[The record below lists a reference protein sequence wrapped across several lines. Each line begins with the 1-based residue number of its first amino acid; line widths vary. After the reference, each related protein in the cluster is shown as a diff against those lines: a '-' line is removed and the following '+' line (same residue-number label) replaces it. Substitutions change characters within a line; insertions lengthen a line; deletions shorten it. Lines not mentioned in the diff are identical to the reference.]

1 MGIHALLSLTNLA
14 ANQLLVI
21 DKNGNIAII
30 NAGEAVPEGAIILDP
45 NSNNLMPEQ
54 EPLPVAQLVDA
65 EGNAQPIT
73 DDIEQILAALEEGAD
88 PTALDDLAPA
98 AGGLQGSSITGSASI
113 ERDGAETIASTQFD
127 TSGFEAIGLSRT
139 QSLSLLNLLQAPNV
153 PVLPEEPTVILA
165 ITVDAPDN
173 TNDTTPTITG
183 TANAVPGSTVTLV
196 VTDANGNQQ
205 TLTAT
210 VQPDGSYSVDVTTPL
225 AEGSYTVTAT
235 VTDPAGNTGTAS
247 DKGSVDVTAPVIT
260 VDAPDNTNDTTP
272 TITGKTDAAEGSTVT
287 IVVTDAKGDKQT
299 LSATVQPD
307 GSYSVDVTTP
317 LAEGNYKVDAS
328 VTDTAGNNGTASDK
342 GSVDVTAPTITVDA
356 PDNTNDTTPTITGTT
371 NAVPGSTVTLVV
383 TDANGTQ
390 QTLTATV
397 QPDGGYSVDV
407 TTPLAE
413 GSYQVTASVT
423 DPASNTG
430 TATDNGSVDVSA
442 PTISVDAPD
451 NTNDTTPTITGKTD
465 AAEGSTVTIV
475 VTDAKGDKQT
485 LSATVDKDGNYS
497 VDVTTPLAEGN
508 YKADASVKDKAG
520 NTGSATDNGSVDVS
534 APTISV
540 DAPDNTNDTTPT
552 ITGKTDAAEGSTV
565 TIVVTD
571 AKGDKQT
578 LSATVDKDGNYS
590 VDVTTPLAEGNY
602 KADASVKDK
611 AGNTGTATDNGSVD
625 IDDPVDA
632 VNDEYRVNEDG
643 SVSLSLLANDSA
655 PDGGL
660 AIVSINGVALTG
672 GAQNIA
678 VTNGSVVIAA
688 NGSMTFVPNENFNGN
703 ISFDYVA
710 KDADGDTDTATVNIT
725 VAAQDDAVDAVNDE
739 YQVNEDGSLSL
750 NLLAN
755 DKAPD
760 GGLKIVSIN
769 GVALA
774 GGAQS
779 IAVKDGVVEI
789 AADGSMTFKPSENF
803 NGAIS
808 FDYVATDA
816 DGDIDTAT
824 VNITVTPVDDAFTD
838 NNEVVSITEDSGEK
852 TGNVIDGVSV
862 DGPLSV
868 QSFSIAGQNAPFM
881 FGQAY
886 VIPGVGS
893 FTLNANGNYS
903 FTPAANYSGTVPVV
917 SYTLTDG
924 SSTYSSTLQIN
935 VLPVADIPLV
945 DVILTSSVPRPETGF
960 ISSGITTEQFR
971 KGDFTGAPFNTGEK
985 KTDKISGQD
994 QVLGEDGANDHL
1006 VSEKGGG
1013 DLLYGYGGNDVLVGG
1028 DHIQGD
1034 SLYGGTGN
1042 DILVA
1047 GLGHDGLYG
1056 DTGTDIAVL
1065 MGNRSDYIVTKGNG
1079 YHPQNDIWF
1088 DFTTKENGAPVIKA
1102 LHDMEYIQFD
1112 DGIFSLDRVTGELVM
1127 VQPAYVEYPV
1137 EINVSLADRDGS
1149 ELLDSIELSG
1159 MPAGTQVLYQG
1170 MLLGTADNEGKL
1182 LLNYNG
1188 PHDWT
1193 GDNLWAQDALDAS
1206 LKGVTIRVPGK
1217 DAGQVELVVEAV
1229 SREKGTDLTNKATG
1243 EDAVRL
1249 DYFQGTEG
1257 EPGDQTTN
1265 FGGEHNIVVGDL
1277 DGSIILPG
1285 QDYNIAFMVDSSG
1298 SIGSTALEAMKTQL
1312 ELVFIKLQESASG
1325 EQSGTVKVFL
1335 VDFDTHAKGSI
1346 SVDLSAPDALE
1357 QLKATLTDMVS
1368 GGGTNYEDVFGVT
1381 ANWFKSAEA
1390 TSNSSATNLAYFI
1403 TDGKPTYFNG
1413 DAGGN
1418 PKVFDW
1424 GGTTNDLSLNQVT
1437 GGSYVFGQVYEAY
1450 GRVVIDEHGNV
1461 YRIGNND
1468 VSYNSTPIGAMRP
1481 NAQGEYQFNAL
1492 GGTGYTTTRSTTNNS
1507 QDGFALLVNLG
1518 ITVQA
1523 IGVGSSLS
1531 VDDLDDYD
1539 SDGNVLTNIN
1549 AGELADAILGDQ
1561 VTAIPGSD
1569 TFNGGAGDDIL
1580 FGDAIHFANI
1590 SGQGYA
1596 AIKAYVADKL
1606 GVNEANDA
1614 QVHRYISEHAD
1625 EFDQSGSNDKGDT
1638 LIGGAGND
1646 ILFGQGGNDT
1656 LNGGT
1661 GNDTLY
1667 GGKGNDTLIGGEGN
1681 DILIGSLGNDILTG
1695 GSGEDLFK
1703 WVQGDLDRS
1712 TDRITDFTIHQDK
1725 IDLSDLFSD
1734 PTNTLDELLKS
1745 ETIKVTE
1752 NSEIVINKGP
1762 TEQVTIQ
1769 LDGVTAGDLLSNLE
1783 NIIQIKD

>member
-1 MGIHALLSLTNLA
+1 
-14 ANQLLVI
+14 
-21 DKNGNIAII
+21 
-30 NAGEAVPEGAIILDP
+30 
-45 NSNNLMPEQ
+45 
-54 EPLPVAQLVDA
+54 
-65 EGNAQPIT
+65 
-73 DDIEQILAALEEGAD
+73 
-88 PTALDDLAPA
+88 
-98 AGGLQGSSITGSASI
+98 
-113 ERDGAETIASTQFD
+113 
-127 TSGFEAIGLSRT
+127 
-139 QSLSLLNLLQAPNV
+139 
-153 PVLPEEPTVILA
+153 
-165 ITVDAPDN
+165 
-173 TNDTTPTITG
+173 
-183 TANAVPGSTVTLV
+183 
-196 VTDANGNQQ
+196 
-205 TLTAT
+205 
-210 VQPDGSYSVDVTTPL
+210 
-225 AEGSYTVTAT
+225 
-235 VTDPAGNTGTAS
+235 
-247 DKGSVDVTAPVIT
+247 
-260 VDAPDNTNDTTP
+260 
-272 TITGKTDAAEGSTVT
+272 
-287 IVVTDAKGDKQT
+287 
-299 LSATVQPD
+299 
-307 GSYSVDVTTP
+307 
-317 LAEGNYKVDAS
+317 
-328 VTDTAGNNGTASDK
+328 
-342 GSVDVTAPTITVDA
+342 
-356 PDNTNDTTPTITGTT
+356 
-371 NAVPGSTVTLVV
+371 
-383 TDANGTQ
+383 
-390 QTLTATV
+390 
-397 QPDGGYSVDV
+397 
-407 TTPLAE
+407 
-413 GSYQVTASVT
+413 
-423 DPASNTG
+423 
-430 TATDNGSVDVSA
+430 
-442 PTISVDAPD
+442 
-451 NTNDTTPTITGKTD
+451 
-465 AAEGSTVTIV
+465 
-475 VTDAKGDKQT
+475 
-485 LSATVDKDGNYS
+485 
-497 VDVTTPLAEGN
+497 
-508 YKADASVKDKAG
+508 
-520 NTGSATDNGSVDVS
+520 
-534 APTISV
+534 
-540 DAPDNTNDTTPT
+540 
-552 ITGKTDAAEGSTV
+552 
-565 TIVVTD
+565 
-571 AKGDKQT
+571 
-578 LSATVDKDGNYS
+578 
-590 VDVTTPLAEGNY
+590 
-602 KADASVKDK
+602 
-611 AGNTGTATDNGSVD
+611 TATDNGSVD